1 MIKRLVKMTF
11 QAALVPD
18 FLVIFEASK
27 QKIRQ
32 FEGCQHLELLRDKN
46 QPNILFTLSFWDT
59 EGSLEQYRHS
69 ELFQTTWAKTKILF
83 ADRPQAW
90 TVNVEHEL

>member
-1 MIKRLVKMTF
+1 MTF
-11 QAALVPD
+11 QEASVPD
-18 FLVIFEASK
+18 FLAIFEASK

-46 QPNILFTLSFWDT
+46 QTNILFTLSFWDT
-59 EGSLEQYRHS
+59 EGSLENYRQS
-69 ELFQTTWAKTKILF
+69 ELFQMTWAKTKVLF

-90 TVNVEHEL
+90 TVGIEQEA